1 LALEWIFDPAP
12 PSRSRKGG
20 QANAQVFEPSLDA
33 FVREVLQNSRDQRID
48 DQRVDVRF
56 TLTQISGAQLETFL
70 EALGWAQ
77 LSEHLD
83 ATAVPQLVTIGP
95 RLREGLTEAAGGRLR
110 ILRIQDTGTRGLTGG
125 EEDDSNFAALIRHE
139 LITSDERREFGG
151 SFGLGKS
158 VLWRFSNLSTV
169 LFHSL
174 LSNPLRPRFIG
185 RTVLAGHEAE
195 GETWEGSGW
204 FGVPDPADD
213 RRAVSVWDDAA
224 RELAAATALSR
235 PDGSTG
241 TSILVVGFDDPGKE
255 VEPSIEQTCEAMV
268 ASATRWF
275 WPALLNDDISV
286 LVEGYDGDQQLFTAH
301 AQATNTEVAPFVHAE
316 RDTASVD
323 DTIEEPGEVAERAL
337 TVTVPRQKPER
348 FETPRPATK
357 ASARLRI
364 RLAESG
370 EKEHR
375 NTVALQRG
383 ARMVVEY
390 REVRTRSGMGIP
402 RGPAGRPCA
411 RGFRSGPGARGV
423 PACG

>member
-1 LALEWIFDPAP
+1 VDLRPGAPFPLE
-12 PSRSRKGG
+12 KGG

-337 TVTVPRQKPER
+337 TVTVP
-348 FETPRPATK
+348 
-357 ASARLRI
+357 ASEA
-364 RLAESG
+364 
-370 EKEHR
+370 
-375 NTVALQRG
+375 G
-383 ARMVVEY
+383 A
-390 REVRTRSGMGIP
+390 VRDAP
-402 RGPAGRPCA
+402 
-411 RGFRSGPGARGV
+411 PGD
-423 PACG
+423 